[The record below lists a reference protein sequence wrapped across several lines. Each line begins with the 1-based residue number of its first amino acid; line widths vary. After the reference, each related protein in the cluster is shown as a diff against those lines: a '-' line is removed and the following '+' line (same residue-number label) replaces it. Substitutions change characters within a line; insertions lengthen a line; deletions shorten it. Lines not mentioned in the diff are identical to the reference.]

1 MTADLEDLA
10 ILRLPEVKRLTG
22 LGRSSIYQMIKDGVF
37 PRPVSLSLRAVGWTA
52 GDIRLWLEARI
63 NNGKS
68 S

>member
-1 MTADLEDLA
+1 MTTALEDLA

-52 GDIRLWLEARI
+52 GDIRSWLETRI
-63 NNGKS
+63 NNRNAF
-68 S
+68 

>member
-1 MTADLEDLA
+1 MSTNLEDLA

-52 GDIRLWLEARI
+52 GDIRLWLETRI
-63 NNGKS
+63 NNRNAF
-68 S
+68 